1 MKKTGLMLFS
11 LIILILSASCER
23 PDYKYEIRGTYREA
37 ERQSTS
43 GVVIDGDMWSARSPE
58 HLNWDD
64 AVSYCKNLTE
74 LGHYDWRLPK
84 LNELR
89 TLIQNCPYT
98 EIGGSCNF
106 DDECL
111 EDEFENDTYC
121 AANNCGCPY
130 YGHSS
135 NNNYSKLDDSASL
148 WSSTLRRSDK
158 AWYIDFLE
166 ARVLVEEIR
175 YYKYVRCIR

>member
-1 MKKTGLMLFS
+1 MKKITSILFFS
-11 LIILILSASCER
+11 LIVAVFVSCER
-23 PDYKYEIRGTYREA
+23 ADYDGEIRDTYKEA
-37 ERQSTS
+37 KRQSSS

-64 AVSYCKNLTE
+64 AVSYCNNLTE

-111 EDEFENDTYC
+111 KDEFENDTYC

-130 YGHSS
+130 GYSS
-135 NNNYSKLDDSASL
+135 GNNYSKLDDSTSL

-158 AWYIDFLE
+158 AWYINFLE
-166 ARVLVEEIR
+166 ARVLVEEIQ
-175 YYKYVRCIR
+175 YYKYVRCVR